1 MIPRTLQTQQTKQ
14 NDREHIL
21 KRVLIASSDLCHL
34 GSSKTSQRV
43 ALAFVLFLWIKMT
56 QVGQVMLT
64 QNKSGGAIAAVPVP
78 KNHAR
83 SPRSL
88 RSPVDDP

>member
-56 QVGQVMLT
+56 QVGQVIRKT
-64 QNKSGGAIAAVPVP
+64 KVAAQSQLYRYL
-78 KNHAR
+78 KITHAAHG
-83 SPRSL
+83 P
-88 RSPVDDP
+88 